1 MSWESCHGTDAEQE
15 APPNTALQTQLW
27 VDASPCFWLLCA
39 PFQGCILPAAPLFCP
54 PFRARTLGTPS
65 QVSPRCPGIIS
76 GHFGVPALCKVCFGF
91 WYVGLAVCREMTHL
105 QPFPPFLFFIPF
117 FLSLFFFFLKQTCS
131 SLHVYSKKHS
141 SKQISVQ
148 HLQIQSSGSSTS
160 RFTATHISTA
170 VVMAIAERFS

>member
-1 MSWESCHGTDAEQE
+1 MLL
-15 APPNTALQTQLW
+15 APVCPVSRLHPACSAAFLP
-27 VDASPCFWLLCA
+27 S
-39 PFQGCILPAAPLFCP
+39 FQGPHTGHPIPSEPAVPWHHFGS
-54 PFRARTLGTPS
+54 FWGTRTLQSVFWFLVCGPCCVQRNDSSTAIPS
-65 QVSPRCPGIIS
+65 
-76 GHFGVPALCKVCFGF
+76 
-91 WYVGLAVCREMTHL
+91 
-105 QPFPPFLFFIPF
+105 FPVFYSFFS
-117 FLSLFFFFLKQTCS
+117 LSIFFFLKQTCS